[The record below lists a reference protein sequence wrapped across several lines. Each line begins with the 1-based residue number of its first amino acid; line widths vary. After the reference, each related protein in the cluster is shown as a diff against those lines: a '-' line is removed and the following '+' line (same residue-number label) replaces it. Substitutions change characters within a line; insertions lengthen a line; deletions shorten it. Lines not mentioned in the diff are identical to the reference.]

1 MLSVP
6 WGRLKL
12 SSARQAPPPEVVLT
26 SPGDVGQ
33 LACGWRSAPGQGLLP
48 PAPDRP
54 SAQCAA
60 CRMMNSRR
68 AAKVAQRI
76 TEHDRDRTDTAWP
89 VRLRSKHSSLQLS
102 HLNCA
107 CTSAAVAESLART
120 STPLVSMSSRW
131 TGSGGK
137 PAESGGD
144 PVPYLHRCC
153 LQNCR
158 ALMLARQLSALAHR
172 GSESAC

>member
-1 MLSVP
+1 MLSDP
-6 WGRLKL
+6 RGRRKF
-12 SSARQAPPPEVVLT
+12 SSARQAHPPKVMLT

-33 LACGWRSAPGQGLLP
+33 LACGWRSASGQGLLP
-48 PAPDRP
+48 PAPDRL

-68 AAKVAQRI
+68 AAKVAQQI
-76 TEHDRDRTDTAWP
+76 TEHGRDRTETAWP
-89 VRLRSKHSSLQLS
+89 GRLSSKHGSLQLS

-107 CTSAAVAESLART
+107 CTSAAAAESLART
-120 STPLVSMSSRW
+120 STPLVPMSSRW

-137 PAESGGD
+137 PAGSGGD
-144 PVPYLHRCC
+144 PIPFLHRCC